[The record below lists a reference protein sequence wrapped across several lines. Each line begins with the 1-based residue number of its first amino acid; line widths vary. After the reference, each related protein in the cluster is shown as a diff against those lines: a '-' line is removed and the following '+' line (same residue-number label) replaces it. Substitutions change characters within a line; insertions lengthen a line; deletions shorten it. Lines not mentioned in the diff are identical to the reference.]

1 MTADDLVGLFADETR
16 VRAFAAVALGARST
30 SEVADRAGLPLKG
43 AALALRRLQDRE
55 VITTD
60 DTGLMVAYDHFR
72 HLVRERSTSVP
83 TQDHG
88 SGDEHVESVLRTFV
102 RDGRLIRLPAQW
114 TRKKFVLRYIAEQT
128 FRPGIDY
135 SEQTVNDR
143 LREWCDGGGLDH
155 VTLRRYLVDL
165 HHLHRRDGRYWRP
178 ADDGAPAD

>member
-16 VRAFAAVALGARST
+16 VRVFAAVALGARTT
-30 SEVADRAGLPLKG
+30 SEVVDRAGLSLKD
-43 AALALRRLQDRE
+43 AALALRRLEDRE

-60 DTGLMVAYDHFR
+60 DAGLTVAYDHFR
-72 HLVRERSTSVP
+72 HLVRERSTPVA

-114 TRKKFVLRYIAEQT
+114 TRKKLVLRYIAEQT
-128 FRPGIDY
+128 FEPGLDF

-143 LREWCDGGGLDH
+143 LRKWCEGSMLDH

-165 HHLHRRDGRYWRP
+165 HHLHRQDGRYWRP
-178 ADDGAPAD
+178 ADDGVPAD